1 MVFQITPCL
10 NPCEE
15 TMKKK
20 MFSGLG
26 SSAAAVFTAVFAL
39 FFAVSSAGAAEV
51 GDVTLPDEI
60 RVEGEKL
67 VLNGAGLR
75 EKFFVDIYAA
85 GLYLRQPEKDHEKI
99 MAADETMALKIRI
112 LSGMI
117 DSEKFTEA
125 ALEGFDEATDGNTGP
140 IQDEIDLFLSAFAEE
155 IEKGDEFDIHYVSGE
170 GTKVYK
176 NQEDDPEVVVSGM
189 PVKQALFGIWVSNRS
204 ERNLQKL
211 REKLLDL

>member
-1 MVFQITPCL
+1 
-10 NPCEE
+10 
-15 TMKKK
+15 MKKN
-20 MFSGLG
+20 MFSGSG
-26 SSAAAVFTAVFAL
+26 NSAAAVFTAVFAL
-39 FFAVSSAGAAEV
+39 FFAVSAAGAAEA

-67 VLNGAGLR
+67 ILNGAGIR

-117 DSEKFTEA
+117 DSEKFTDA

-176 NQEDDPEVVVSGM
+176 NQEDDPEVVVRGM